1 MEFYDS
7 SVRKSD
13 LLSFFTDAEKISN
26 LNFREDLRF
35 TTDFVQCHSEDVLNS
50 AMAEIC
56 EKCSWIND
64 GEAEIKELCYNL
76 SKKIQAYLHDL
87 PDVRAEAFAIYNKWL
102 KIDKEKELAE
112 KKLEEGR
119 ARLVRAKD
127 ECYSC
132 LNNKVQCARD
142 DISKFKADC
151 FRRDLR
157 SFIAK
162 SFADKPDITGKEIA
176 RLANKSGLFSNR
188 YITPQKIYSEWND
201 VRKAVKDYS
210 FGDNYPDNIEING
223 TFMDAVKKY
232 NVVQDTDLSG
242 LLKTNLTIYDVIN
255 MLDNNKNGFTSTLR
269 SVISSDDLAYENFLE
284 PDPDCDDI
292 DEDEVLDDDV
302 TPPFYD
308 EDDDCF
314 DEEYDECDDV

>member
-1 MEFYDS
+1 MGFYES
-7 SVRKSD
+7 EIRKSD
-13 LLSFFTDAEKISN
+13 LLSFFTDAEKILN
-26 LNFREDLRF
+26 LDFSENLKFN
-35 TTDFVQCHSEDVLNS
+35 TDFVQCHSEDVLNS

-56 EKCSWIND
+56 EKCAWIND

-87 PDVRAEAFAIYNKWL
+87 PDVRAEASAIYNKWL

-112 KKLEEGR
+112 SKLAEER

-127 ECYSC
+127 KCYSC

-151 FRRDLR
+151 FRRDIR

-176 RLANKSGLFSNR
+176 CLANKSGLFSNR

-201 VRKAVKDYS
+201 VKAAVKDYS

-232 NVVQDTDLSG
+232 NVVQDADLSG
-242 LLKTNLTIYDVIN
+242 LLKTNLTIYDVID
-255 MLDNNKNGFTSTLR
+255 MLDNNKNRFTSTLC

-284 PDPDCDDI
+284 PDPDCDDS
-292 DEDEVLDDDV
+292 EDEVLDDDV
-302 TPPFYD
+302 TPPFY
-308 EDDDCF
+308 
-314 DEEYDECDDV
+314 EEYDECDDV